1 MGYTMQLPTNDRYVL
16 GEKELASRLT
26 VLVSGRVAEA
36 MSFGEASTGAVDD
49 LARATDL
56 ARKMVT
62 EFGMSPILGPV
73 RLATDMQANYLSQQL
88 GLDARVS
95 PETATLVDTETR
107 RIIEAAVDEAG
118 SILKNHRQELDQL
131 ADLLCEQETVDGSQI
146 EAMLIKVKID
156 DPIAV

>member
-1 MGYTMQLPTNDRYVL
+1 L
-16 GEKELASRLT
+16 GEKELGSRLT
-26 VLVSGRVAEA
+26 VLVSGRVAEE
-36 MSFGEASTGAVDD
+36 MVFGEASTGAMDD

-73 RLATDMQANYLSQQL
+73 RLATDMHANYLSQQL

-107 RIIEAAVDEAG
+107 RIIEEAVEQARIILEA
-118 SILKNHRQELDQL
+118 HRPELDRV
-131 ADLLCEQETVDGSQI
+131 ADLLCEHETVDGSQI
-146 EAMLIKVKID
+146 DAIIRKIGIR
-156 DPIAV
+156 DPVPAL

>member
-1 MGYTMQLPTNDRYVL
+1 
-16 GEKELASRLT
+16 
-26 VLVSGRVAEA
+26 

-56 ARKMVT
+56 ARKMVM
-62 EFGMSPILGPV
+62 EIGMSPILGPV

-107 RIIEAAVDEAG
+107 RIIEEAVDEAG
-118 SILKNHRQELDQL
+118 SILKMHRQELDQL

-146 EAMLIKVKID
+146 EAMLIEVKTG

>member
-1 MGYTMQLPTNDRYVL
+1 MV
-16 GEKELASRLT
+16 
-26 VLVSGRVAEA
+26 
-36 MSFGEASTGAVDD
+36 FGEASTGASDD

-107 RIIEAAVDEAG
+107 RIIEEAVERSQEHPGRPPAGAG
-118 SILKNHRQELDQL
+118 STGGPAVRARDGGWG
-131 ADLLCEQETVDGSQI
+131 AD
-146 EAMLIKVKID
+146 
-156 DPIAV
+156 